1 MGWAYASLMLS
12 LAALLVVNVA
22 FAAVTLS
29 YWAQTGLQNL
39 LEGKNLAER
48 IWFSE
53 YFRHILLADG
63 AWLASMLAF
72 ALRRRRFR
80 TSDSYYLSRDPLD
93 SPRAC
98 VVVPAFNEAGAIG
111 AVVSDFASRPCVSKV
126 IVVDNHSGDGTA
138 RLAREAGAEV
148 IEKDRNMGYAHSC
161 VLGLGRALESG
172 ADLVVLAE
180 GDGTFS
186 GADLAKMIPYMD
198 ECEMCVGTRN
208 VQVMC
213 ERGTQNGALHVWGN
227 WLLAK
232 LLQLKYFS
240 LDHMGSVRLTDVG
253 CAYRCVR
260 AAALAPLMGEFSRGG
275 GEVVGRAE
283 GGNFALYMTMA
294 SIERGLRIVEIPVS
308 FSRRVGESKTGSA
321 RKGRGLR
328 YGFRFLWLI
337 LRV

>member
-12 LAALLVVNVA
+12 LAALLAVNAA

-126 IVVDNHSGDGTA
+126 IVVDNHSRDGTA

-198 ECEMCVGTRN
+198 ECDMCVGTRN

-275 GEVVGRAE
+275 EVVGRAE
-283 GGNFALYMTMA
+283 GGNFALYMTMV
-294 SIERGLRIVEIPVS
+294 SVERGLRIVEIPVS

>member
-1 MGWAYASLMLS
+1 MGAVYASIMLS
-12 LAALLVVNVA
+12 LAVLLVVNAA

-39 LEGKNLAER
+39 LEGKNLVER

-63 AWLASMLAF
+63 AWLAAMLAF

-80 TSDSYYLSRDPLD
+80 TSDAHYLRRDPLAEP
-93 SPRAC
+93 SVC
-98 VVVPAFNEAGAIG
+98 VVVPAYNEAAAIG
-111 AVVSDFASRPCVSKV
+111 AVVSDFASRPGVGRV
-126 IVVDNHSGDGTA
+126 IVVDNHSSDGTVAIA
-138 RLAREAGAEV
+138 RAAGAEV
-148 IEKDRNMGYAHSC
+148 LTKEKNMGYAHSC

-186 GADLAKMIPYMD
+186 GADLAKMVPYMD
-198 ECEMCVGTRN
+198 ECDMAVGTRN

-260 AAALAPLMGEFSRGG
+260 ASALGPMMGDFGRDGA
-275 GEVVGRAE
+275 VAGRAE
-283 GGNFALYMTMA
+283 GGSFALFMTMMA
-294 SIERGLRIVEIPVS
+294 VERGLRIVEIPVS
-308 FSRRVGESKTGSA
+308 FSRRVGVSKTGSG
-321 RKGRGLR
+321 RKGRGIM
-328 YGFRFLWLI
+328 YGLRFLWLI
-337 LRV
+337 LRA